1 MLGNFYDCVFL
12 VGNEC
17 HLDPLVHSSGFC
29 ISLGEKNKQT
39 NMATCKEGAEEQIL
53 IYNFDTKQLLN
64 PNSGLC
70 LRTHEDGWLKL
81 ATCNQNSKSQL
92 WNVSQNA
99 IVNLNRLSSECIV
112 SYDGNFPHME
122 TCNDKNDN
130 QNWNL
135 QCKSKHKLD

>member
-1 MLGNFYDCVFL
+1 
-12 VGNEC
+12 
-17 HLDPLVHSSGFC
+17 
-29 ISLGEKNKQT
+29 
-39 NMATCKEGAEEQIL
+39 MATCKEGAEEQIL

-81 ATCNQNSKSQL
+81 ATCNNNSKSQL
-92 WNVSQNA
+92 WNVSRNT
-99 IVNLNRLSSECIV
+99 IINLNRESSECIV

-135 QCKSKHKLD
+135 QCKSKHKLDLTVAVPEI